1 MGALVVGGGC
11 TYSVGALVVGRHAL
25 TLWGTSCR
33 GVCTYSV
40 GALVV
45 GMYLLCGGTS
55 CRGVYTYSV
64 GALVV
69 GGEHPGCTGCQRG
82 VTDVVRPARSTSGP
96 TSGPVGSLVMGKT
109 GSEEH

>member
-1 MGALVVGGGC
+1 MGALVVG
-11 TYSVGALVVGRHAL
+11 
-25 TLWGTSCR
+25 

-55 CRGVYTYSV
+55 CRGGCTYSV

-69 GGEHPGCTGCQRG
+69 GGVCTYSVG
-82 VTDVVRPARSTSGP
+82 VLVVGGHALTLWGY
-96 TSGPVGSLVMGKT
+96 
-109 GSEEH
+109 